1 MTSNAY
7 RAAAGVA
14 LAAAFLLMF
23 FNVAVGVIGPEDD
36 DANVLGFAVLAVG
49 VIGVMTARFQPAGMA
64 RALFVTAL
72 AHVLVAVIALSAGFG
87 DTMPDWQRKIVVLS
101 GFFIALWLLSAWLF
115 RKAARDHV
123 AEAKA
128 GSPSR

>member
-1 MTSNAY
+1 MPNNTAY

-14 LAAAFLLMF
+14 LAAALLLMF

-36 DANVLGFAVLAVG
+36 DANVLGFAVLAVA
-49 VIGVMTARFQPAGMA
+49 VIGVMVARFQPTGMA
-64 RALFVTAL
+64 RALLVTAL
-72 AHVLVAVIALSAGFG
+72 AHASVAVIALTAGFG

-115 RKAARDHV
+115 RKAAR
-123 AEAKA
+123 KA
-128 GSPSR
+128 P